1 MIGLMDKQKIII
13 SHYRE
18 GKTQRQIHRETAIS
32 RKTIRKYIQEYDRK
46 KNILVNTRGCSSSEI
61 IADIVEKPKYDT
73 SSRYKV
79 KLTDKIL
86 SRIEFYLKEN
96 EEKRATGRSKQ
107 QKKKIDI
114 LEALKDE
121 GFDIGY
127 TTVCNAIRNIERKQK
142 EAYIRQEYSPGE
154 SCEFDWGEI
163 KLTIAGKV
171 KVLQMSVFTTAKGDY
186 RAGDLYYSQK
196 TENFL
201 DTHTNF
207 FCEVGGSYKEVVY
220 DNTRVAVARFVGRDE
235 KEPTEALLKL
245 SIYYGFKFR
254 FCNNYKAHEKG
265 HVERSVEYVRRRI
278 FSKRDEFSSTRE
290 AIEYFKDELGKLN
303 LRGQVLNHGKSAC
316 EMLALERPYLLPEVP
331 RYDTARTA
339 EPRADKYSTIT
350 VDSCHYSV
358 PDSLVGEFIFVK
370 IYPDRIIC
378 YYDSKEVARH
388 KRRYGRHEWS
398 IDIAH
403 YIKTLKLKPGA
414 LKRSVAFSGIK
425 PDLKDIYQKYYRGLE
440 KSFIELMELI
450 SKEGM
455 ARIKDAIAILER
467 IDPNG
472 IGTEKIKTIVQRNA
486 VVPNSIKSTNI
497 SDTEINSK
505 KIMNAL
511 GKILNREASVK
522 SEVSMV

>member
-1 MIGLMDKQKIII
+1 MIKLIDKQKIII

-18 GKTQRQIHRETAIS
+18 GKTQRKIHRETAIS

-46 KNILVNTRGCSSSEI
+46 KNILVNAGDCSSEI

-73 SSRYKV
+73 GSRYKV
-79 KLTDKIL
+79 KLTDKII
-86 SRIEFYLKEN
+86 SRIKFYLAEN

-114 LEALKDE
+114 LEVLKDE

-127 TTVCNAIRNIERKQK
+127 TTVCNAIRNIERKQR
-142 EAYIRQEYSPGE
+142 EAYIRQKYGPGE
-154 SCEFDWGEI
+154 SCEFDWGEV
-163 KLTIAGKV
+163 KLIIAGKV

-186 RAGDLYYSQK
+186 RSGDLYYSQK
-196 TENFL
+196 TECFL
-201 DTHTNF
+201 DTHANF
-207 FCEVGGSYKEVVY
+207 FYEVGGSYKEMVY
-220 DNTRVAVARFVGRDE
+220 DNTRVAVARFVGRNE
-235 KEPTEALLKL
+235 KEPTEELLKL

-254 FCNNYKAHEKG
+254 FCNNYRANEKG
-265 HVERSVEYVRRRI
+265 HVERSVEYIRRRV
-278 FSKRDEFSSTRE
+278 FSKRDEFASVEE
-290 AIEYFKDELGKLN
+290 ARCYFKAELKKLN
-303 LRGQVLNHGKSAC
+303 HRGQVLNNGKSAL
-316 EMLALERPYLLPEVP
+316 EMLALERPYLLPQVP

-378 YYDSKEVARH
+378 HYDSKEVARH
-388 KRRYGRHEWS
+388 KRGHGRHEWF

-414 LKRSVAFSGIK
+414 LKRSVAFSGMK
-425 PDLKDIYQKYYRGLE
+425 PELKCIYQKYYKGLE

-450 SKEGM
+450 SYEGM
-455 ARIKDAIAILER
+455 ARIKDAIATLER

-472 IGTEKIKTIVQRNA
+472 IGTEKIKTIVQRN
-486 VVPNSIKSTNI
+486 VIVPEDIKSINV
-497 SDTEINSK
+497 SDTEVISK
-505 KIMNAL
+505 EIMFAL
-511 GKILNREASVK
+511 DKILNGEDSAR
-522 SEVSMV
+522 SEVSVV